1 MQGLPVLILPFP
13 LLNGLFYF
21 DFFSLL
27 VKKHLKYM
35 VATGI
40 CNTKTECV
48 TEIID
53 VSNPMKSCVLND
65 NNILSKGGKP
75 RYYSSGGT
83 LGTTPVICGG

>member
-1 MQGLPVLILPFP
+1 M
-13 LLNGLFYF
+13 
-21 DFFSLL
+21 FSFLL
-27 VKKHLKYM
+27 VKKYM
-35 VATGI
+35 VTTGI
-40 CNTKTECV
+40 GGEK

-65 NNILSKGGKP
+65 DNILSIGGKP

>member
-1 MQGLPVLILPFP
+1 M
-13 LLNGLFYF
+13 
-21 DFFSLL
+21 FSFLL
-27 VKKHLKYM
+27 VMKYM
-35 VATGI
+35 VATRER
-40 CNTKTECV
+40 T

-65 NNILSKGGKP
+65 DNILSIGGKP

>member
-1 MQGLPVLILPFP
+1 
-13 LLNGLFYF
+13 
-21 DFFSLL
+21 
-27 VKKHLKYM
+27 M

-53 VSNPMKSCVLND
+53 VSNPKKSCVLND
-65 NNILSKGGKP
+65 GNVLRIGGKP
-75 RYYSSGGT
+75 RYFSSGGT

>member
-1 MQGLPVLILPFP
+1 MDCSILI
-13 LLNGLFYF
+13 
-21 DFFSLL
+21 FFSSLL
-27 VKKHLKYM
+27 VKKQLKYM

-40 CNTKTECV
+40 CNKNTECE

-53 VSNPMKSCVLND
+53 VSNPKKSCVLND
-65 NNILSKGGKP
+65 DNVLRIGGKP